1 MAWAFRRRIKVI
13 PGVYINLSKS
23 GISTSVGVRGASL
36 TFRSDGVYRNLGLP
50 GTGIYSREKIGASRR
65 QGASR
70 RGGQLNDAPALDPAE
85 ESPDYSFMSAD
96 PLEVTSEGLL
106 GLQQAVIDARQ
117 QKKDLLKDAA
127 TIRQSLVSL
136 NRVTVICKLCL
147 IYLLIAHIRRRL
159 QSGIKARREALQEV
173 EQAIESSSVSLSL
186 DMDDD
191 CRAAFRAVQSAFDRL
206 SHCQFVWDLTSASM
220 VDQVRSRS
228 ATPISFDRSLTKCY
242 RKALSGITSSDLPFV
257 FLNRNGADI
266 YIYPGFFVMD
276 DSMTSLGILDMSE
289 LKVDYTPNHYIEKET
304 IPQDS
309 KTIGQAWEKS
319 NKDGSRD
326 RRYSENRQWPVM
338 EYGEVTFSSESGIHE
353 KYLFSDAEAAENFVN
368 LLLKFQGLI

>member
-1 MAWAFRRRIKVI
+1 M
-13 PGVYINLSKS
+13 
-23 GISTSVGVRGASL
+23 
-36 TFRSDGVYRNLGLP
+36 
-50 GTGIYSREKIGASRR
+50 
-65 QGASR
+65 
-70 RGGQLNDAPALDPAE
+70 
-85 ESPDYSFMSAD
+85 
-96 PLEVTSEGLL
+96 
-106 GLQQAVIDARQ
+106 
-117 QKKDLLKDAA
+117 
-127 TIRQSLVSL
+127 
-136 NRVTVICKLCL
+136 
-147 IYLLIAHIRRRL
+147 
-159 QSGIKARREALQEV
+159 
-173 EQAIESSSVSLSL
+173 SLSL